1 MSIMDNININ
11 KIKLII
17 TCLILGFILIS
28 DTYINGMKISEFIMG
43 LLTGAS
49 VAPLVFTAYHLLRTS
64 SVMVIYSLIFNKSK
78 VKYNKGK
85 DVKVN
90 DIDDTIDNINEI
102 DEIDDIDNID
112 NSTPDKVYQS
122 NLEDIDTGNYNKDLS
137 NKLSPLI
144 NFIVMLPSFTLKLNM
159 RLVLIRVS
167 LTFMIIAGL
176 FMCFNLVAY
185 NQFNMMSLATT
196 IILSCLNIII
206 NLYQIFDSN

>member
-1 MSIMDNININ
+1 MSIIDNININ

-85 DVKVN
+85 GSIEDIDDINKIDDIN
-90 DIDDTIDNINEI
+90 DIDNS
-102 DEIDDIDNID
+102 D

-144 NFIVMLPSFTLKLNM
+144 NFIVMLPSFTLKLKM